1 MSKSNHYKNGKGEP
15 YDFQVLVYT
24 RPNLRGSEGE
34 MFMYMGKSQLEIM
47 FDECRVDPTVTN
59 IHFEY
64 PERWANILEL
74 RAMVDRIPISFPNI
88 EKVTIVTH
96 SVYIIQC
103 THSEHIGICDNPSKY
118 PEEKYKDLNIR
129 YSPAPKQL
137 TGLYCATPE
146 KIEKIFESE
155 K

>member
-1 MSKSNHYKNGKGEP
+1 MPKSVHYKNSKGEQ
-15 YDFQVLVYT
+15 YEFQVLVYT

-34 MFMYMGKSQLEIM
+34 MFMYQGKNQLELM
-47 FDECRVDPTVTN
+47 FDEGGIDPTVKN

-88 EKVTIVTH
+88 EKVTITTH

-103 THSEHIGICDNPSKY
+103 VRSEHIGICDDPTKF
-118 PEEKYKDLNIR
+118 PEEKYRDLKTK
-129 YSPAPKQL
+129 YSPSPTQL
-137 TGLYCATPE
+137 KGLYCATPE
-146 KIEKIFESE
+146 KIEKIFE
-155 K
+155 